1 MEENKAT
8 ETNVTAPE
16 PKPDETD
23 YKALYEAE
31 KAEREKIKASF
42 DKSASET
49 AEYKRKLAERLTA
62 EEKAKMEREQ
72 ADKELRE
79 ELEQLRNDKRVS
91 NYTARLVSTGI
102 DADVASGL
110 AQNLPDGIPDQFFE
124 SLKKFIADLSAKI
137 KADLLKEQPK
147 LTSGMPL
154 TTSDAEKAKDDKL
167 RKAFGFKN

>member
-1 MEENKAT
+1 
-8 ETNVTAPE
+8 
-16 PKPDETD
+16 
-23 YKALYEAE
+23 
-31 KAEREKIKASF
+31 
-42 DKSASET
+42 
-49 AEYKRKLAERLTA
+49 
-62 EEKAKMEREQ
+62 MEREQ

-154 TTSDAEKAKDDKL
+154 TTSDAEKAKDKEL